1 MSADRLIHRYTHTHK
16 RGGKRGVCEP
26 GESTQTKEVGCM
38 AGGVVKDTA
47 EWELVSGRRAYAKVV
62 QQARVEVVNRFAVL
76 SGGDKVR
83 EETCVIGDSIVRLV
97 DDVVCRKGPPKCVRI
112 CLPGAGIQDVRNRVA
127 SVVGPGKG
135 GAVLVHVGTNDVDK
149 KGSEEVMGRYRE
161 LVRELKRVRVGQIV
175 LSGILPVRGG
185 YTRNNR
191 RISINLRLQALC
203 QAEGVGFLNM
213 WEHFEQGDGLFS
225 KDGLHLNKRGAAVLG
240 KGFLRALGD
249 GIGQLS
255 LN

>member
-1 MSADRLIHRYTHTHK
+1 MTGS
-16 RGGKRGVCEP
+16 G
-26 GESTQTKEVGCM
+26 STSV
-38 AGGVVKDTA
+38 
-47 EWELVSGRRAYAKVV
+47 
-62 QQARVEVVNRFAVL
+62 RVEIATRA
-76 SGGDKVR
+76 
-83 EETCVIGDSIVRLV
+83 SIASEVTTDPV
-97 DDVVCRKGPPKCVRI
+97 PAIPTRI
-112 CLPGAGIQDVRNRVA
+112 
-127 SVVGPGKG
+127 
-135 GAVLVHVGTNDVDK
+135 
-149 KGSEEVMGRYRE
+149 
-161 LVRELKRVRVGQIV
+161 
-175 LSGILPVRGG
+175 
-185 YTRNNR
+185 R

>member
-1 MSADRLIHRYTHTHK
+1 M
-16 RGGKRGVCEP
+16 
-26 GESTQTKEVGCM
+26 
-38 AGGVVKDTA
+38 
-47 EWELVSGRRAYAKVV
+47 
-62 QQARVEVVNRFAVL
+62 
-76 SGGDKVR
+76 
-83 EETCVIGDSIVRLV
+83 
-97 DDVVCRKGPPKCVRI
+97 CRKGPPKCVRI

-135 GAVLVHVGTNDVDK
+135 GAVLVHVGTKDVDK

-191 RISINLRLQALC
+191 RISINLLLQALC
-203 QAEGVGFLNM
+203 QVEGVGFLNI

-240 KGFLRALGD
+240 KGFLRTLGD

>member
-1 MSADRLIHRYTHTHK
+1 MLRV
-16 RGGKRGVCEP
+16 VCEP

-38 AGGVVKDTA
+38 AGGGVVKDTA

-76 SGGDKVR
+76 SGGEKVR

-185 YTRNNR
+185 YMRNNR

-203 QAEGVGFLNM
+203 QVEGVGFLNM

>member
-1 MSADRLIHRYTHTHK
+1 M
-16 RGGKRGVCEP
+16 
-26 GESTQTKEVGCM
+26 
-38 AGGVVKDTA
+38 
-47 EWELVSGRRAYAKVV
+47 
-62 QQARVEVVNRFAVL
+62 
-76 SGGDKVR
+76 
-83 EETCVIGDSIVRLV
+83 
-97 DDVVCRKGPPKCVRI
+97 
-112 CLPGAGIQDVRNRVA
+112 
-127 SVVGPGKG
+127 
-135 GAVLVHVGTNDVDK
+135 LVHGGTNDVDK

-203 QAEGVGFLNM
+203 QVEGVGFLNM
-213 WEHFEQGDGLFS
+213 WEHFDVLFS

>member
-1 MSADRLIHRYTHTHK
+1 MTWCVGRGPRSAC
-16 RGGKRGVCEP
+16 GSVCLALA
-26 GESTQTKEVGCM
+26 SRT
-38 AGGVVKDTA
+38 
-47 EWELVSGRRAYAKVV
+47 YA
-62 QQARVEVVNRFAVL
+62 
-76 SGGDKVR
+76 
-83 EETCVIGDSIVRLV
+83 IGWQVWWDL
-97 DDVVCRKGPPKCVRI
+97 
-112 CLPGAGIQDVRNRVA
+112 
-127 SVVGPGKG
+127 GKG

>member
-1 MSADRLIHRYTHTHK
+1 M
-16 RGGKRGVCEP
+16 GG
-26 GESTQTKEVGCM
+26 
-38 AGGVVKDTA
+38 GG
-47 EWELVSGRRAYAKVV
+47 
-62 QQARVEVVNRFAVL
+62 
-76 SGGDKVR
+76 
-83 EETCVIGDSIVRLV
+83 
-97 DDVVCRKGPPKCVRI
+97 
-112 CLPGAGIQDVRNRVA
+112 
-127 SVVGPGKG
+127 G

-175 LSGILPVRGG
+175 LAGILPVKGG

-191 RISINLRLQALC
+191 IISINLRL
-203 QAEGVGFLNM
+203 EGVGFLNM
-213 WEHFEQGDGLFS
+213 WEHFEQRDGLFS

-240 KGFLRALGD
+240 KGFLIALGD

>member
-1 MSADRLIHRYTHTHK
+1 MNNYVQAKHDTSLFWHDMWVQCDRPHN
-16 RGGKRGVCEP
+16 
-26 GESTQTKEVGCM
+26 GEIANVMRRTRAMYHYAVKNVIKEQNRIKSNRMANAISESNDRNLWKEVH
-38 AGGVVKDTA
+38 K
-47 EWELVSGRRAYAKVV
+47 LRK
-62 QQARVEVVNRFAVL
+62 
-76 SGGDKVR
+76 
-83 EETCVIGDSIVRLV
+83 TCRSVPV
-97 DDVVCRKGPPKCVRI
+97 D
-112 CLPGAGIQDVRNRVA
+112 QA

-135 GAVLVHVGTNDVDK
+135 GGGGGGGGAVLVHVGMNDVDK

-203 QAEGVGFLNM
+203 QVEGVGFLNM

-225 KDGLHLNKRGAAVLG
+225 RDGLHLNKRGAAVLG
-240 KGFLRALGD
+240 KGFLRVGD

>member
-1 MSADRLIHRYTHTHK
+1 MLLMPIHTKTILAQLIGHSSVVTVVYVTVCTTSQTELGVT
-16 RGGKRGVCEP
+16 GGKRGVCEP

-135 GAVLVHVGTNDVDK
+135 GGQCWSTL
-149 KGSEEVMGRYRE
+149 GR
-161 LVRELKRVRVGQIV
+161 
-175 LSGILPVRGG
+175 
-185 YTRNNR
+185 TT
-191 RISINLRLQALC
+191 
-203 QAEGVGFLNM
+203 
-213 WEHFEQGDGLFS
+213 
-225 KDGLHLNKRGAAVLG
+225 
-240 KGFLRALGD
+240 
-249 GIGQLS
+249 
-255 LN
+255 

>member
-1 MSADRLIHRYTHTHK
+1 M
-16 RGGKRGVCEP
+16 
-26 GESTQTKEVGCM
+26 
-38 AGGVVKDTA
+38 
-47 EWELVSGRRAYAKVV
+47 
-62 QQARVEVVNRFAVL
+62 
-76 SGGDKVR
+76 
-83 EETCVIGDSIVRLV
+83 
-97 DDVVCRKGPPKCVRI
+97 
-112 CLPGAGIQDVRNRVA
+112 
-127 SVVGPGKG
+127 
-135 GAVLVHVGTNDVDK
+135 LVHVGTNDVDK

-203 QAEGVGFLNM
+203 QVEGVGFLNM

-225 KDGLHLNKRGAAVLG
+225 KDGLRLNKRGAAVLG

>member
-1 MSADRLIHRYTHTHK
+1 MLSFFILLFSHSNIKLKLNPCTYPGVFIQVDPTGLLSTYLGLI
-16 RGGKRGVCEP
+16 
-26 GESTQTKEVGCM
+26 
-38 AGGVVKDTA
+38 
-47 EWELVSGRRAYAKVV
+47 KV
-62 QQARVEVVNRFAVL
+62 
-76 SGGDKVR
+76 
-83 EETCVIGDSIVRLV
+83 SIVRLV

-191 RISINLRLQALC
+191 IISINLRLQALC

>member
-1 MSADRLIHRYTHTHK
+1 MSIILLYFLLDNLAGTQGLIDQTHTYIK
-16 RGGKRGVCEP
+16 FVIF
-26 GESTQTKEVGCM
+26 GCNFW
-38 AGGVVKDTA
+38 VIRVIDTD
-47 EWELVSGRRAYAKVV
+47 G
-62 QQARVEVVNRFAVL
+62 
-76 SGGDKVR
+76 
-83 EETCVIGDSIVRLV
+83 
-97 DDVVCRKGPPKCVRI
+97 
-112 CLPGAGIQDVRNRVA
+112 
-127 SVVGPGKG
+127 
-135 GAVLVHVGTNDVDK
+135 HVDK

>member
-1 MSADRLIHRYTHTHK
+1 MCHWGLDCVGRGPRSACGSDCRYRELVRELKRVRVGQTVLSWILPV
-16 RGGKRGVCEP
+16 RGGYKRNN
-26 GESTQTKEVGCM
+26 
-38 AGGVVKDTA
+38 
-47 EWELVSGRRAYAKVV
+47 RRISI
-62 QQARVEVVNRFAVL
+62 N
-76 SGGDKVR
+76 
-83 EETCVIGDSIVRLV
+83 SIVRLV

-127 SVVGPGKG
+127 SVVGPGKR
-135 GAVLVHVGTNDVDK
+135 GAVLFQVGTNDVDK

-203 QAEGVGFLNM
+203 QEEGGGFLNM

-240 KGFLRALGD
+240 KGFLRALGVAL
-249 GIGQLS
+249 GNCL
-255 LN
+255 